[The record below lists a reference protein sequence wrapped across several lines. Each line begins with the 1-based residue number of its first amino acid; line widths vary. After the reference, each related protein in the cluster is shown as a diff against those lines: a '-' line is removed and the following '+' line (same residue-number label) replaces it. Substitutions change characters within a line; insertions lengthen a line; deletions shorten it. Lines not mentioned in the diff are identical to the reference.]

1 MTEKDHDLAELNEL
15 FDSSYE
21 RDYGRLICSEAL
33 QNSGEVAKRS
43 HDRYQATLALLKTLK
58 KEPFKWASVINTVDK
73 SGNLNTKVDHF
84 LYTLEVVSFANQ
96 KTYLTHDQESDEI
109 AKQYNLPNISSH
121 YFLNLAVE
129 LEAETI
135 EELEIYLSTHTE
147 QRDKFFD
154 EITSLQ
160 LQFFDFKESEIF
172 AEFYDWYQVRLE
184 QKRLDRLISTQAEKK
199 KPTHKI

>member
-1 MTEKDHDLAELNEL
+1 MTEKDQDLAELNEL
-15 FDSSYE
+15 FDSGYE
-21 RDYGRLICSEAL
+21 RDYGRFICSDEL
-33 QNSGEVAKRS
+33 RNSGGVAKRS

-58 KEPFKWASVINTVDK
+58 KEPFKWASVINTIDE
-73 SGNLNTKVDHF
+73 SGNLKTKVDHF

-96 KTYLTHDQESDEI
+96 KTYLTHDRESDEI

-121 YFLNLAVE
+121 YFLHLAVE

-154 EITSLQ
+154 DISS

-172 AEFYDWYQVRLE
+172 PEFYDWHQVRLE
-184 QKRLDRLISTQAEKK
+184 QKRLEELVSTRSEKK